1 MSEDPLS
8 EDERAELDRLRAAV
22 AAQPGARAPR
32 HRLRSFLA
40 AVLITVGCVL
50 APLGVA
56 SVWLASIAGDTDRY
70 VATVAPLAAS
80 PAVQQAVSARAAS
93 VVAQHLNIQSLIEQ
107 VTPSDRPV
115 LSKAL
120 GQLGRPLDSAL
131 GSFVQQQ
138 TQAVVS
144 SSWFQTFWTNANRQ
158 IHTSL
163 NKALT
168 GEGGGL
174 VILTDNSVVIDLAPL
189 IDQVKQRLVGSGLT
203 VAGKI
208 PEIHTSITVLDADG
222 IGRAK
227 TGFRLLQLVGDWL
240 PVVAVL
246 LAAAGV
252 LLAARRRRAL
262 VAAALG
268 VAAAVLVLGL
278 VLTVLRAL
286 YLDRLPA
293 DVSQAAAGDIYDTL
307 LRFLRVGVRTVAVL
321 GVAVALGAWLSG
333 PGVRAGQVRAVWR
346 SGPVAA
352 RGAVEQAGL
361 HFGPVGR
368 RAARFRTPLVWAVV
382 AAAALTLALWSY
394 PTGWVVIGLV
404 LATLFAVTVVEF
416 LADPGPGPGSGPGP
430 APSGDGAPSAGAG

>member
-1 MSEDPLS
+1 MPGNPLS
-8 EDERAELDRLRAAV
+8 EDEHAELDRLRAAA
-22 AAQPGARAPR
+22 AAQAGARVPR
-32 HRLRSFLA
+32 HRLRSLLS
-40 AVLITVGCVL
+40 AVLITAGCVL
-50 APLGVA
+50 APLSVA

-70 VATVAPLAAS
+70 VATVAPLASSA
-80 PAVQQAVSARAAS
+80 AVQQAVSARASAAVS
-93 VVAQHLNIQSLIEQ
+93 RHLDVQSLIEQ
-107 VTPSDRPV
+107 VAPGDRPA

-120 GQLGRPLDSAL
+120 GLLGGPIDSAL
-131 GSFVQQQ
+131 GSLVQRQ

-144 SSWFQTFWTNANRQ
+144 SSWFRTFWTGANRQ
-158 IHTSL
+158 IHTGL
-163 NKALT
+163 VKALT
-168 GEGGGL
+168 GKGGG
-174 VILTDNSVVIDLAPL
+174 VVDLTDNSVVIDLAPL
-189 IDQVKQRLVGSGLT
+189 IDQVKQRLVSSGLS

-227 TGFRLLQLVGDWL
+227 TGFRLLQLAGDWL

-268 VAAAVLVLGL
+268 AAFAVLVLGL
-278 VLTVLRAL
+278 ALTVLRAL

-307 LRFLRVGVRTVAVL
+307 LRFLRVAVRTVAVL

-346 SGPVAA
+346 SGPYALRDV
-352 RGAVEQAGL
+352 VEQAGPGL
-361 HFGPVGR
+361 GPVGPWV
-368 RAARFRTPLVWAVV
+368 ARFRAPLVWLVV
-382 AAAALTLALWSY
+382 AAAALTLVLWSY
-394 PTGWVVIGLV
+394 PTGWVVVGLV
-404 LATLFAVTVVEF
+404 LAALFAVTVIDF
-416 LADPGPGPGSGPGP
+416 LAGPGGDPAPPVGP
-430 APSGDGAPSAGAG
+430 A